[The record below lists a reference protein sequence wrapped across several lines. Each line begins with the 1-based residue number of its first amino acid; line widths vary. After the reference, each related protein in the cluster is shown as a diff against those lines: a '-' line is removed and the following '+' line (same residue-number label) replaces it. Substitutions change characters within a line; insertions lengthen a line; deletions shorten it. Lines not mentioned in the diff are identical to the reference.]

1 MNFVSGDSGFSPE
14 PRKERIA
21 PGHPNDY
28 AVTRPHQGLRFGQL
42 RPSASVTAQPL
53 QCAARTTRSSLA
65 AVRLAALP
73 RETPHGRAAGLAPLN
88 RTAPALGRAARPR
101 LLGSGRGTPGPRDS
115 RPAGPRP
122 ASPGTA
128 AAPADRAGQAFR
140 GRLPAAAC
148 TPPPRPH
155 RACASPSPG
164 AQGGQGRPARAVRAC
179 GNPRAQALPRPRSRP
194 AGAGKGWGKF
204 TSRRALLLE
213 EGRPTLPADVALVR
227 LLRYVRVRNG
237 RARLLGGRPPT
248 AAGGGG
254 QRAGCLPGRRGRT
267 AAARQGRLV
276 GPSPLRRRWGGAM

>member
-73 RETPHGRAAGLAPLN
+73 RETPHARAAGLAPLN
-88 RTAPALGRAARPR
+88 RTARALGRAARPR
-101 LLGSGRGTPGPRDS
+101 PLGSGRGTPGPRDS

-148 TPPPRPH
+148 TPPPPDPAGLAPPPPPAH
-155 RACASPSPG
+155 RAG
-164 AQGGQGRPARAVRAC
+164 REGRPGRCVRVVTRGRRHCPGRGRAPPER
-179 GNPRAQALPRPRSRP
+179 GK
-194 AGAGKGWGKF
+194 AGGS
-204 TSRRALLLE
+204 SRRAGLFSW
-213 EGRPTLPADVALVR
+213 
-227 LLRYVRVRNG
+227 
-237 RARLLGGRPPT
+237 
-248 AAGGGG
+248 
-254 QRAGCLPGRRGRT
+254 RRGGPPCRRT
-267 AAARQGRLV
+267 WRLCGCFGMFV
-276 GPSPLRRRWGGAM
+276 